1 MRGIGDADGGRL
13 CLRARFDRLIQFPF
27 LHCGLVTHGIRLR
40 ANFRSQAAGESSS
53 AYAQFENGAQCARL
67 RAWQHGEIL
76 RVAGGRGQEAAGG
89 ALGMD
94 LRRLPSRK
102 SRTPRRRRRPRRR
115 SNSRSRS
122 DRHRKSR
129 ARPRAAGVVLGVSGR
144 GSDLPGVTTARMLEE
159 MINGYEAALA
169 GRFGGQA
176 EKDHRPKLIREILD
190 RAGHRKWRQLA
201 EERIENVRPSIPLG
215 KRFWALTKKERKAL
229 KDLLKSDGARELITA
244 LKGRREH
251 DKIEVLDAAYWMK
264 GCSSLGRLR
273 YAVLVGVADGEPQS
287 NNLCLIDIKEG
298 VLAAA
303 PRAPDAK
310 MPRDNAERV
319 VAGARALSPNLGE
332 RMMAGRLFD
341 KSVTVRELMPQDLKI
356 EINQLS
362 REQATTIAG
371 YLAGVVGRAHARQ
384 MDQATRRSWKAEL
397 ARNRS
402 KTLDAPSWLWLSVVE
417 LMASH
422 EAAYLDHCRRYAWDE
437 A

>member
-1 MRGIGDADGGRL
+1 MAFDSAQISRPKQRAKVLLRTRNLKMARNAHAYVRGSTVKFYEWLEDGGRKLPAGPSVWICGDCHLGNLGPLADADGHV
-13 CLRARFDRLIQFPF
+13 DVQ
-27 LHCGLVTHGIRLR
+27 IR
-40 ANFRSQAAGESSS
+40 
-53 AYAQFENGAQCARL
+53 
-67 RAWQHGEIL
+67 
-76 RVAGGRGQEAAGG
+76 
-89 ALGMD
+89 D
-94 LRRLPSRK
+94 L
-102 SRTPRRRRRPRRR
+102 
-115 SNSRSRS
+115 
-122 DRHRKSR
+122 DQ
-129 ARPRAAGVVLGVSGR
+129 
-144 GSDLPGVTTARMLEE
+144 TTARMLEE
-159 MINGYEAALA
+159 MMNGYEEALA
-169 GRFGGQA
+169 GRVGGQT

-190 RAGHRKWRQLA
+190 RAVHRKWRQLA
-201 EERIENVRPSIPLG
+201 EERIENVKPSIPLG
-215 KRFWALTKKERKAL
+215 KRFWALTKSERKAL
-229 KDLLKSDGARELITA
+229 KELLKSDAARELITA
-244 LKGRREH
+244 LKGRRE
-251 DKIEVLDAAYWMK
+251 DDRIEVLDAAYWMK

-310 MPRDNAERV
+310 MPRDHALGV
-319 VAGARALSPNLGE
+319 VARARALSPNLGE

-356 EINQLS
+356 EIEQLS
-362 REQATTIAG
+362 REQATAIAG

-384 MDQATRRSWKAEL
+384 MDGATRRSWKAEL

-417 LMASH
+417 LIATH